1 MQEKKGNPFAF
12 WNSLKLLMLQANS
25 CIKKRILFSQNAN
38 ADFQIPINSIWYWK
52 LVAKVT
58 KIKLTNDY

>member
-1 MQEKKGNPFAF
+1 
-12 WNSLKLLMLQANS
+12 MLQANS
-25 CIKKRILFSQNAN
+25 CIKKRIFFSQNAN